1 MFHYKV
7 KPKTEIS
14 GFRGIGPAVL
24 GVFPGGRIEEYIPS
38 RIITN
43 EELCNIQ

>member
-1 MFHYKV
+1 MFYSKFKLKIEV
-7 KPKTEIS
+7 S